1 MNNEETIIMQP
12 QGGNNP
18 KANQAASAAE
28 PNAKPKKTRG
38 KRGAA
43 MAGAAVAGAA
53 VGSGATLGVEAVV
66 DDSNNDQENNAQTAE
81 TQTDN
86 AAEQQ
91 EVEAVADTQDEIE
104 TEQPQYVSEAPRDV
118 NATVD
123 DVAPNGEND
132 YTGHGGGNFV
142 AQDDPNLQTASD
154 YTGHGGDNF
163 VTQDDD
169 PNLQTASDDGMG
181 VHDDQL
187 QVLGVYDVQNED
199 GSMMQTATITDGH
212 YIGAVIDADYDG
224 TADTVIV
231 DYNQNQQIEEGE
243 VFDVSNENIQMQDFQ
258 DAHVAQQQDMMQ
270 QEQEHLA
277 YNASD
282 DQPDYCNNADIQD
295 A

>member
-12 QGGNNP
+12 QSGNNP
-18 KANQAASAAE
+18 KANQATPAAE

-66 DDSNNDQENNAQTAE
+66 DDSNNDQEENNAQTAE
-81 TQTDN
+81 SQTDN
-86 AAEQQ
+86 AAESQ
-91 EVEAVADTQDEIE
+91 EVEAVADTQDGIE

-123 DVAPNGEND
+123 DVAPNGE
-132 YTGHGGGNFV
+132 
-142 AQDDPNLQTASD
+142 SD

-163 VTQDDD
+163 VAQDDD

-224 TADTVIV
+224 TADAVIV

>member
-12 QGGNNP
+12 QSGNNP
-18 KANQAASAAE
+18 KANQAAPAAE

-38 KRGAA
+38 KRSAA
-43 MAGAAVAGAA
+43 MAGAAVVGAA

-66 DDSNNDQENNAQTAE
+66 DDSNNDQEENNALTAE

-91 EVEAVADTQDEIE
+91 EVEAVADTQDGIE

-142 AQDDPNLQTASD
+142 AQDD
-154 YTGHGGDNF
+154 
-163 VTQDDD
+163 D

-199 GSMMQTATITDGH
+199 GSVMQTATITDGH

-224 TADTVIV
+224 TADAVIV

>member
-12 QGGNNP
+12 QSGNNP
-18 KANQAASAAE
+18 KANQATPAAE

-38 KRGAA
+38 KRSAA

-66 DDSNNDQENNAQTAE
+66 DDSNNDQEENNAQTAE

-86 AAEQQ
+86 AAESQ
-91 EVEAVADTQDEIE
+91 EVEAVADTQDGIE
-104 TEQPQYVSEAPRDV
+104 TEQPQYVSESPRDV
-118 NATVD
+118 NATVE
-123 DVAPNGEND
+123 DVASNGE
-132 YTGHGGGNFV
+132 
-142 AQDDPNLQTASD
+142 SD

-163 VTQDDD
+163 VAQDDD
-169 PNLQTASDDGMG
+169 PNLQTACDDGMG
-181 VHDDQL
+181 VHDNQI
-187 QVLGVYDVQNED
+187 QVLGVDDVQNEN
-199 GSMMQTATITDGH
+199 GSMMQAAVITDGH

-224 TADTVIV
+224 TADAVIV

>member
-12 QGGNNP
+12 QSGNNP
-18 KANQAASAAE
+18 KANQATTAAE

-38 KRGAA
+38 KRSAA
-43 MAGAAVAGAA
+43 MVGAAVAGAA

-66 DDSNNDQENNAQTAE
+66 DDSNNDQEENNAQTAE

-91 EVEAVADTQDEIE
+91 EVEAVADTQDGIE

-118 NATVD
+118 NATVE
-123 DVAPNGEND
+123 DVASNGE
-132 YTGHGGGNFV
+132 
-142 AQDDPNLQTASD
+142 SD

-163 VTQDDD
+163 VAQDDD

>member
-12 QGGNNP
+12 QSGNNP
-18 KANQAASAAE
+18 KANQATPAAE

-43 MAGAAVAGAA
+43 MAGAAVVGVA
-53 VGSGATLGVEAVV
+53 VGSGATLGVEAVI
-66 DDSNNDQENNAQTAE
+66 DESNNDQEENNAQTAE

-86 AAEQQ
+86 AAESQ
-91 EVEAVADTQDEIE
+91 EVEAVADPQDGIE

-118 NATVD
+118 NATVE
-123 DVAPNGEND
+123 DVASNGE
-132 YTGHGGGNFV
+132 
-142 AQDDPNLQTASD
+142 SD
-154 YTGHGGDNF
+154 YTGHGGENF

-181 VHDDQL
+181 VPDDQL

-224 TADTVIV
+224 TADAVIV

>member
-12 QGGNNP
+12 QSGNNP
-18 KANQAASAAE
+18 KANQAAPAAE

-38 KRGAA
+38 KRSAA

-66 DDSNNDQENNAQTAE
+66 DDSNNDQEENNAQTAE

-91 EVEAVADTQDEIE
+91 EVEAVADTQDGIE
-104 TEQPQYVSEAPRDV
+104 TEQPQYVSGAPRDV
-118 NATVD
+118 NATVE
-123 DVAPNGEND
+123 DVASNGE
-132 YTGHGGGNFV
+132 
-142 AQDDPNLQTASD
+142 SD

>member
-12 QGGNNP
+12 QSGNNP
-18 KANQAASAAE
+18 KANQAAPAAE
-28 PNAKPKKTRG
+28 PNAKPKKARG
-38 KRGAA
+38 KRAA
-43 MAGAAVAGAA
+43 VVAGAAVAGAA
-53 VGSGATLGVEAVV
+53 VGSGATLGVEAVI
-66 DDSNNDQENNAQTAE
+66 DESNNDNAQTAE

-91 EVEAVADTQDEIE
+91 EVEAVADPQDGIE

-118 NATVD
+118 NATVE
-123 DVAPNGEND
+123 DVASNGESD

-154 YTGHGGDNF
+154 YTGHGGGNF
-163 VTQDDD
+163 VAQDD

-199 GSMMQTATITDGH
+199 GSMMQAATITDGH
-212 YIGAVIDADYDG
+212 YIGAVIDADHDG
-224 TADTVIV
+224 TADIVAV
-231 DYNQNQQIEEGE
+231 DYSQNQQIEEGE

-258 DAHVAQQQDMMQ
+258 DAHVAQQDMMQ

>member
-12 QGGNNP
+12 QSGNNP
-18 KANQAASAAE
+18 KANQATPAAE
-28 PNAKPKKTRG
+28 PNAKTKKTRG

-43 MAGAAVAGAA
+43 IAGAAVVGAA

-66 DDSNNDQENNAQTAE
+66 DESNNDQEENNTHTAE
-81 TQTDN
+81 AQTDN

-91 EVEAVADTQDEIE
+91 EVEAVADTQEAETQDTVE
-104 TEQPQYVSEAPRDV
+104 TEQPHYVSEAPRDV
-118 NATVD
+118 NATVE
-123 DVAPNGEND
+123 DVASNGE
-132 YTGHGGGNFV
+132 
-142 AQDDPNLQTASD
+142 SD

-163 VTQDDD
+163 VAQND
-169 PNLQTASDDGMG
+169 PNLQTASDDGIG
-181 VHDDQL
+181 VHDNQI

-199 GSMMQTATITDGH
+199 GSMMQAATITDGH

-277 YNASD
+277 YNVSD

>member
-18 KANQAASAAE
+18 KANQAAPAAE

-43 MAGAAVAGAA
+43 MAGAAVAAAA

-66 DDSNNDQENNAQTAE
+66 DDSNNDQEENNAQTAE

-91 EVEAVADTQDEIE
+91 EVEAVADTQDGIE

-123 DVAPNGEND
+123 DVASNGE
-132 YTGHGGGNFV
+132 
-142 AQDDPNLQTASD
+142 SD
-154 YTGHGGDNF
+154 YTGHGGENF

-224 TADTVIV
+224 TADAVIV

-277 YNASD
+277 YNAGD

>member
-12 QGGNNP
+12 QSGNNP
-18 KANQAASAAE
+18 KANQATTDAE

-43 MAGAAVAGAA
+43 MVGAAVAGAA

-66 DDSNNDQENNAQTAE
+66 DESNNGQEENNAQTVE

-86 AAEQQ
+86 AAESQ
-91 EVEAVADTQDEIE
+91 EVEAVADTQDSIE
-104 TEQPQYVSEAPRDV
+104 TEQPHYVSEAPRDV
-118 NATVD
+118 NATVE
-123 DVAPNGEND
+123 DVASNGE
-132 YTGHGGGNFV
+132 
-142 AQDDPNLQTASD
+142 SD

-163 VTQDDD
+163 VAQND

-212 YIGAVIDADYDG
+212 YIGAVIDVDYDG
-224 TADTVIV
+224 TADIV
-231 DYNQNQQIEEGE
+231 AVDHNQNQQIEEGE

-258 DAHVAQQQDMMQ
+258 DAHVAQQDMMQ

>member
-12 QGGNNP
+12 QSGNNP
-18 KANQAASAAE
+18 KVNQATPATE
-28 PNAKPKKTRG
+28 PNAKPKRTRG

-43 MAGAAVAGAA
+43 MAGAAVVGAA
-53 VGSGATLGVEAVV
+53 VGSGVTLGVEAVV
-66 DDSNNDQENNAQTAE
+66 DESNNDQEENNTQTAE
-81 TQTDN
+81 AQTDN

-91 EVEAVADTQDEIE
+91 EVEATAETQDTVE
-104 TEQPQYVSEAPRDV
+104 TEQPHYVSEAPRDV

-123 DVAPNGEND
+123 DVASNGEND
-132 YTGHGGGNFV
+132 YTG
-142 AQDDPNLQTASD
+142 L
-154 YTGHGGDNF
+154 GGDNF
-163 VTQDDD
+163 VAQED
-169 PNLQTASDDGMG
+169 PYLQTASDDGMG
-181 VHDDQL
+181 VHDNQL

-212 YIGAVIDADYDG
+212 YIGAVIDVDHDG

>member
-12 QGGNNP
+12 QSGNNP
-18 KANQAASAAE
+18 KANQTTPAAE
-28 PNAKPKKTRG
+28 PNAKPKKARG
-38 KRGAA
+38 KRSAA

-53 VGSGATLGVEAVV
+53 VGSGATLGVEAVI
-66 DDSNNDQENNAQTAE
+66 DESNNDQEENNTQTAE
-81 TQTDN
+81 AQTDN

-91 EVEAVADTQDEIE
+91 EVEATAETQDTVE

-123 DVAPNGEND
+123 DVASNGEND
-132 YTGHGGGNFV
+132 YTGHGGDNFV
-142 AQDDPNLQTASD
+142 ASEDP
-154 YTGHGGDNF
+154 Y
-163 VTQDDD
+163 
-169 PNLQTASDDGMG
+169 LQTASDDGMG

-187 QVLGVYDVQNED
+187 QVLGVSDVQNED
-199 GSMMQTATITDGH
+199 GSMMQTAMITDGH
-212 YIGAVIDADYDG
+212 YIGAVIDVDNDG
-224 TADTVIV
+224 TADIVAV

-258 DAHVAQQQDMMQ
+258 DAHVAQQDMMQ

>member
-12 QGGNNP
+12 QSGNNP
-18 KANQAASAAE
+18 KANQATPAAE

-38 KRGAA
+38 KGGAA

-53 VGSGATLGVEAVV
+53 VGSGVTLGVEAVV
-66 DDSNNDQENNAQTAE
+66 DDSNNDQEENNAQTAE

-91 EVEAVADTQDEIE
+91 EVEAVADTQDGIE

-123 DVAPNGEND
+123 DVAPNGE
-132 YTGHGGGNFV
+132 
-142 AQDDPNLQTASD
+142 SD

-277 YNASD
+277 YNAGD

>member
-12 QGGNNP
+12 QSGNNP
-18 KANQAASAAE
+18 KANQATPATE

-43 MAGAAVAGAA
+43 MAGAAVVGAA

-66 DDSNNDQENNAQTAE
+66 DESNSDQEENNTQTAE
-81 TQTDN
+81 AQTDN
-86 AAEQQ
+86 ATESQ
-91 EVEAVADTQDEIE
+91 EVEAVADPQDGIE
-104 TEQPQYVSEAPRDV
+104 TEQPHYVSEAPRDV

-123 DVAPNGEND
+123 DVTSNGEND
-132 YTGHGGGNFV
+132 YTGLGDDNFV
-142 AQDDPNLQTASD
+142 AQEDP
-154 YTGHGGDNF
+154 Y
-163 VTQDDD
+163 
-169 PNLQTASDDGMG
+169 LQTASDDGMG
-181 VHDDQL
+181 VHDNQL

-212 YIGAVIDADYDG
+212 YIGAVIDVDYDG
-224 TADTVIV
+224 TADNVIV

-258 DAHVAQQQDMMQ
+258 DAHIAQQQDMMQ

-277 YNASD
+277 YNA
-282 DQPDYCNNADIQD
+282 PAKPHGPNY
-295 A
+295 

>member
-12 QGGNNP
+12 QSGNNP
-18 KANQAASAAE
+18 KANQATMAAE

-38 KRGAA
+38 KRSAA

-66 DDSNNDQENNAQTAE
+66 DDSNNDQEENNAQTAE

-86 AAEQQ
+86 AAESQ
-91 EVEAVADTQDEIE
+91 EVEAVADTQDGIE

-118 NATVD
+118 NATVE
-123 DVAPNGEND
+123 DVASNGE
-132 YTGHGGGNFV
+132 
-142 AQDDPNLQTASD
+142 SD

>member
-12 QGGNNP
+12 QSGNNP
-18 KANQAASAAE
+18 KANQATPAAE
-28 PNAKPKKTRG
+28 PNAKTKKTRG
-38 KRGAA
+38 KRAAA

-66 DDSNNDQENNAQTAE
+66 DESNNDQEENNTQTAE
-81 TQTDN
+81 AQTDN

-91 EVEAVADTQDEIE
+91 EVEATAETQDSVEA
-104 TEQPQYVSEAPRDV
+104 EQPQYVSEAPRDV

-123 DVAPNGEND
+123 DVASNGEND
-132 YTGHGGGNFV
+132 YTG
-142 AQDDPNLQTASD
+142 L
-154 YTGHGGDNF
+154 GGDNF
-163 VTQDDD
+163 VAQED
-169 PNLQTASDDGMG
+169 PYLQTASDDGMG
-181 VHDDQL
+181 VHDNQI
-187 QVLGVYDVQNED
+187 QVLGGVYDVQNED
-199 GSMMQTATITDGH
+199 GSMMQAVAITDGH
-212 YIGAVIDADYDG
+212 YIGAVIDVDHDG
-224 TADTVIV
+224 TADNVIV

-270 QEQEHLA
+270 QEQEQLA

>member
-12 QGGNNP
+12 QSGNTP
-18 KANQAASAAE
+18 KANQTTPAAE

-38 KRGAA
+38 KRAAA
-43 MAGAAVAGAA
+43 MTGAAVVGAA

-66 DDSNNDQENNAQTAE
+66 DESNNDQEENNTQTAE
-81 TQTDN
+81 AQTDN

-91 EVEAVADTQDEIE
+91 EVEATAETQDSVEA
-104 TEQPQYVSEAPRDV
+104 EQPQYVSEAPRDV

-123 DVAPNGEND
+123 DVASNGEND
-132 YTGHGGGNFV
+132 YT
-142 AQDDPNLQTASD
+142 Q
-154 YTGHGGDNF
+154 GGDNF
-163 VTQDDD
+163 VAQED
-169 PNLQTASDDGMG
+169 PYLQTASDDGMG
-181 VHDDQL
+181 VHDNQI

-199 GSMMQTATITDGH
+199 GSMMQAAAITDGH
-212 YIGAVIDADYDG
+212 YIGAVIDVDHDG
-224 TADTVIV
+224 TADNVIV

-270 QEQEHLA
+270 QEQLA

>member
-12 QGGNNP
+12 QSGNNP
-18 KANQAASAAE
+18 KANQAAPAAE

-38 KRGAA
+38 KRSAA
-43 MAGAAVAGAA
+43 MAGAAVVGAA

-66 DDSNNDQENNAQTAE
+66 DDSNNDQEENNAQTAE

-91 EVEAVADTQDEIE
+91 EVEAVADTQDGIE
-104 TEQPQYVSEAPRDV
+104 TEQPQYVYEAPRDV

-142 AQDDPNLQTASD
+142 A
-154 YTGHGGDNF
+154 
-163 VTQDDD
+163 QDDD

-258 DAHVAQQQDMMQ
+258 DAHIAQQQDMMQ

>member
-12 QGGNNP
+12 QSGNNP
-18 KANQAASAAE
+18 KANQATPAAE
-28 PNAKPKKTRG
+28 PNAKPKKARG
-38 KRGAA
+38 KRTAA
-43 MAGAAVAGAA
+43 VAGAAVAGAA

-66 DDSNNDQENNAQTAE
+66 DDSNNDQEENNAQTAE

-86 AAEQQ
+86 AAESQ
-91 EVEAVADTQDEIE
+91 EVEAVADTQDGIE

-118 NATVD
+118 NATVE
-123 DVAPNGEND
+123 DVASNGE
-132 YTGHGGGNFV
+132 
-142 AQDDPNLQTASD
+142 SD

-224 TADTVIV
+224 TADAVIV
-231 DYNQNQQIEEGE
+231 DYNQNQQIEECE

-258 DAHVAQQQDMMQ
+258 DAHVVQQQDMMQ

>member
-12 QGGNNP
+12 QSGNNP
-18 KANQAASAAE
+18 KANQATTAAE
-28 PNAKPKKTRG
+28 PIAKPKKTRG
-38 KRGAA
+38 KRSAA

-66 DDSNNDQENNAQTAE
+66 DDSNNDQDENNAQTAE
-81 TQTDN
+81 TQSDN
-86 AAEQQ
+86 AAESQ
-91 EVEAVADTQDEIE
+91 EVEAVADTQDCID
-104 TEQPQYVSEAPRDV
+104 TELPQYESEAPRDV
-118 NATVD
+118 NATVE
-123 DVAPNGEND
+123 DVASNGE
-132 YTGHGGGNFV
+132 
-142 AQDDPNLQTASD
+142 SD

-163 VTQDDD
+163 VAQDD

-224 TADTVIV
+224 TADIV
-231 DYNQNQQIEEGE
+231 AVDHNQIQQIEEGE
-243 VFDVSNENIQMQDFQ
+243 VCEVSNENIQMQDFQ

-282 DQPDYCNNADIQD
+282 DQPDKCNTDDIQ
-295 A
+295 AA

>member
-12 QGGNNP
+12 QSGNNP
-18 KANQAASAAE
+18 KANQAAPAAE

-38 KRGAA
+38 KRSAA
-43 MAGAAVAGAA
+43 MAGAAVVGAA

-66 DDSNNDQENNAQTAE
+66 DDSNNDQEENNALTAE

-91 EVEAVADTQDEIE
+91 EVEAVADTQDGIE

-142 AQDDPNLQTASD
+142 A
-154 YTGHGGDNF
+154 
-163 VTQDDD
+163 QDDD

-224 TADTVIV
+224 TADAVIV

>member
-12 QGGNNP
+12 QSGNNP
-18 KANQAASAAE
+18 KANQAAPAAE
-28 PNAKPKKTRG
+28 TNAKPKKTRG
-38 KRGAA
+38 KRSAA
-43 MAGAAVAGAA
+43 MVGAAVAGAA
-53 VGSGATLGVEAVV
+53 VGSGATLGVEAVI
-66 DDSNNDQENNAQTAE
+66 DESNNDNAQTAE

-91 EVEAVADTQDEIE
+91 EVEAVADPQDGIE

-118 NATVD
+118 NATVE
-123 DVAPNGEND
+123 DVASNGESD

-142 AQDDPNLQTASD
+142 AQDDPYLQTAC
-154 YTGHGGDNF
+154 
-163 VTQDDD
+163 
-169 PNLQTASDDGMG
+169 DDGMG
-181 VHDDQL
+181 VHDNQI
-187 QVLGVYDVQNED
+187 QVLGVYDVQKED

-212 YIGAVIDADYDG
+212 YVGAVIDVDYDG
-224 TADTVIV
+224 TADIV
-231 DYNQNQQIEEGE
+231 AVDHNQNQQIEEGE

>member
-12 QGGNNP
+12 QSGNNP
-18 KANQAASAAE
+18 KANQATPAAE

-66 DDSNNDQENNAQTAE
+66 DDSNNDQEENNAQTAE

-91 EVEAVADTQDEIE
+91 EVEAVADTQDGIE

-118 NATVD
+118 NATVE
-123 DVAPNGEND
+123 DVASNGE
-132 YTGHGGGNFV
+132 
-142 AQDDPNLQTASD
+142 SD
-154 YTGHGGDNF
+154 YTGHGGENF

-224 TADTVIV
+224 TADAVIV

>member
-12 QGGNNP
+12 QSGNNP
-18 KANQAASAAE
+18 KANQATTAAE

-38 KRGAA
+38 KRSAA
-43 MAGAAVAGAA
+43 MVGAAVAGAA

-66 DDSNNDQENNAQTAE
+66 DDSNNDQEENNAQTAE

-91 EVEAVADTQDEIE
+91 EVEAVADTQDGIE

-123 DVAPNGEND
+123 DVAPNGE
-132 YTGHGGGNFV
+132 
-142 AQDDPNLQTASD
+142 SD

-224 TADTVIV
+224 TADAVIV

>member
-12 QGGNNP
+12 QSGNNP
-18 KANQAASAAE
+18 KANQATPAAE
-28 PNAKPKKTRG
+28 PNAKTKKTRG

-43 MAGAAVAGAA
+43 IAGAAVVGAA

-66 DDSNNDQENNAQTAE
+66 DESNNDQEENNTQTAE
-81 TQTDN
+81 AQTDN

-91 EVEAVADTQDEIE
+91 EVEATAETQDTVE
-104 TEQPQYVSEAPRDV
+104 TEQPHYVSDAPRDV
-118 NATVD
+118 NATVE
-123 DVAPNGEND
+123 DVASNGE
-132 YTGHGGGNFV
+132 
-142 AQDDPNLQTASD
+142 SD

-163 VTQDDD
+163 VAQND

-181 VHDDQL
+181 VHDNQI

-199 GSMMQTATITDGH
+199 GSMMQAATITDGH

-258 DAHVAQQQDMMQ
+258 DAHIAQQQDMMQ

>member
-12 QGGNNP
+12 QSGNNP
-18 KANQAASAAE
+18 KANQATPAAE

-43 MAGAAVAGAA
+43 MTGAAVVGAA

-66 DDSNNDQENNAQTAE
+66 DESNNDQEENNTQTAE
-81 TQTDN
+81 AQTDN

-91 EVEAVADTQDEIE
+91 EVEAQDTVEA
-104 TEQPQYVSEAPRDV
+104 EQPQYVSEAPRDV
-118 NATVD
+118 NATVE
-123 DVAPNGEND
+123 DVASNGE
-132 YTGHGGGNFV
+132 
-142 AQDDPNLQTASD
+142 SD

-163 VTQDDD
+163 VAQND

-181 VHDDQL
+181 VHDNQI

-199 GSMMQTATITDGH
+199 GSMMQAATITDGH

-277 YNASD
+277 YNVSD

>member
-18 KANQAASAAE
+18 KANQAAPAAE
-28 PNAKPKKTRG
+28 TNAKPKKTRG
-38 KRGAA
+38 KRSAA

-53 VGSGATLGVEAVV
+53 VGSGATLGVEAVI
-66 DDSNNDQENNAQTAE
+66 DESNNDNAQTAE

-91 EVEAVADTQDEIE
+91 EVEAVADPQDGIE

-123 DVAPNGEND
+123 VASNGE
-132 YTGHGGGNFV
+132 
-142 AQDDPNLQTASD
+142 SD
-154 YTGHGGDNF
+154 YTGHGGDNI
-163 VTQDDD
+163 VAQDD

>member
-12 QGGNNP
+12 QSGNNP
-18 KANQAASAAE
+18 KANQATTAAE

-38 KRGAA
+38 KRSAA
-43 MAGAAVAGAA
+43 MVGAAVAGAA

-66 DDSNNDQENNAQTAE
+66 DDSNNDQEENNAQTAE

-86 AAEQQ
+86 AAESQ
-91 EVEAVADTQDEIE
+91 EVEAVADTQDGIE
-104 TEQPQYVSEAPRDV
+104 TEQPQYVSESSRDV
-118 NATVD
+118 NATVE
-123 DVAPNGEND
+123 DVASNGE
-132 YTGHGGGNFV
+132 
-142 AQDDPNLQTASD
+142 SD
-154 YTGHGGDNF
+154 YTGHGGENF
-163 VTQDDD
+163 VVQDDD

-224 TADTVIV
+224 TADAVIV

>member
-18 KANQAASAAE
+18 KANQAAPAAE

-38 KRGAA
+38 KRSAA

-66 DDSNNDQENNAQTAE
+66 DDSNNDQEENNAQTAE

-86 AAEQQ
+86 AAESQ
-91 EVEAVADTQDEIE
+91 EVEAVADPQDGIE

-142 AQDDPNLQTASD
+142 AQDD
-154 YTGHGGDNF
+154 
-163 VTQDDD
+163 D
-169 PNLQTASDDGMG
+169 PNLQTACDDGMG
-181 VHDDQL
+181 VHDNQI
-187 QVLGVYDVQNED
+187 QVLGVDDVQNED
-199 GSMMQTATITDGH
+199 GSMMQAAVITDGH
-212 YIGAVIDADYDG
+212 YIGAVIDVDHDG
-224 TADTVIV
+224 TADIV
-231 DYNQNQQIEEGE
+231 AVDHNQNQQIEEGE

>member
-12 QGGNNP
+12 QSGNNP
-18 KANQAASAAE
+18 KANQATPAAE

-66 DDSNNDQENNAQTAE
+66 DDSNNDQEEHNAQTAE

-86 AAEQQ
+86 AAESQ
-91 EVEAVADTQDEIE
+91 EVEAVADTQDGIE

-118 NATVD
+118 NATVE
-123 DVAPNGEND
+123 DVASNGE
-132 YTGHGGGNFV
+132 
-142 AQDDPNLQTASD
+142 SD

-163 VTQDDD
+163 VAQDDD
-169 PNLQTASDDGMG
+169 PYLQTASDDGMG

-224 TADTVIV
+224 TADAVIV

>member
-12 QGGNNP
+12 QSGNNP
-18 KANQAASAAE
+18 KANQATPAAE

-38 KRGAA
+38 KRSAA

-66 DDSNNDQENNAQTAE
+66 DDSNNDQEENNAQTAE

-86 AAEQQ
+86 AAESQ
-91 EVEAVADTQDEIE
+91 EVEAVADTQDGIE

-118 NATVD
+118 NATVE
-123 DVAPNGEND
+123 DVASNGE
-132 YTGHGGGNFV
+132 
-142 AQDDPNLQTASD
+142 SD

-224 TADTVIV
+224 TADAVIV

>member
-12 QGGNNP
+12 QSGNNP
-18 KANQAASAAE
+18 KANQAAPAAE

-38 KRGAA
+38 KRSAA

-66 DDSNNDQENNAQTAE
+66 DDSNNDQEENNAQTAE

-86 AAEQQ
+86 AAESQ
-91 EVEAVADTQDEIE
+91 EVEAVADTQDGIE

-118 NATVD
+118 NATVE
-123 DVAPNGEND
+123 DVASNGE
-132 YTGHGGGNFV
+132 
-142 AQDDPNLQTASD
+142 SD

>member
-12 QGGNNP
+12 QSGNNP
-18 KANQAASAAE
+18 KANQATTAAE

-38 KRGAA
+38 KRSAA

-66 DDSNNDQENNAQTAE
+66 DDSNNDQEENNAQTAE

-86 AAEQQ
+86 AAESQ
-91 EVEAVADTQDEIE
+91 EVEAVADTQDGIE
-104 TEQPQYVSEAPRDV
+104 TEQPQYVSEASRDV
-118 NATVD
+118 NATAE
-123 DVAPNGEND
+123 DVASNGESD

-142 AQDDPNLQTASD
+142 AQDDPYLQTAC
-154 YTGHGGDNF
+154 
-163 VTQDDD
+163 
-169 PNLQTASDDGMG
+169 DDGMG
-181 VHDDQL
+181 VHDDQI
-187 QVLGVYDVQNED
+187 QVLGVDDVQNED
-199 GSMMQTATITDGH
+199 GSMMQAAVITDGH
-212 YIGAVIDADYDG
+212 YIGAVIDVDHDG
-224 TADTVIV
+224 TADIV
-231 DYNQNQQIEEGE
+231 AVDHNQNQQIEEDE

-258 DAHVAQQQDMMQ
+258 DAHVAQQDMMQ

>member
-12 QGGNNP
+12 QSGNNP
-18 KANQAASAAE
+18 KANQAAPAAE
-28 PNAKPKKTRG
+28 PNAKPKKARG
-38 KRGAA
+38 KRAA
-43 MAGAAVAGAA
+43 AVAGAAVAGAA
-53 VGSGATLGVEAVV
+53 VGSGATLGVEAVI
-66 DDSNNDQENNAQTAE
+66 DESNNDQEENNTQTVEA
-81 TQTDN
+81 QTDN

-91 EVEAVADTQDEIE
+91 EVEATAETQDTVE

-118 NATVD
+118 NATVE
-123 DVAPNGEND
+123 DVASNGESD

-154 YTGHGGDNF
+154 YTGHGGGNF
-163 VTQDDD
+163 VASED
-169 PNLQTASDDGMG
+169 PYLQTASDDGMG

-199 GSMMQTATITDGH
+199 GSMMQAATITDGH
-212 YIGAVIDADYDG
+212 CIGAVIDADHDG
-224 TADTVIV
+224 TADIVAV

-243 VFDVSNENIQMQDFQ
+243 VFDVSNENIQMQNFQ
-258 DAHVAQQQDMMQ
+258 DAHVAQQDMMQ

>member
-12 QGGNNP
+12 QSGNNP
-18 KANQAASAAE
+18 KANQAAPAAE
-28 PNAKPKKTRG
+28 PNAKPKETRG
-38 KRGAA
+38 KRSAA
-43 MAGAAVAGAA
+43 MAGAVVAGAA

-66 DDSNNDQENNAQTAE
+66 DESNNDQEENNAQTAE

-86 AAEQQ
+86 AAESQ
-91 EVEAVADTQDEIE
+91 EVEAVADTQDGIE

-118 NATVD
+118 NATVE
-123 DVAPNGEND
+123 DVASNGESD

-142 AQDDPNLQTASD
+142 AQDAPYLQTAC
-154 YTGHGGDNF
+154 
-163 VTQDDD
+163 
-169 PNLQTASDDGMG
+169 DDGMG
-181 VHDDQL
+181 VHDNQI
-187 QVLGVYDVQNED
+187 QVLGVDDVQNED
-199 GSMMQTATITDGH
+199 GSMMQAAVITDGH
-212 YIGAVIDADYDG
+212 YIGAVIDVDYDG
-224 TADTVIV
+224 TADIV
-231 DYNQNQQIEEGE
+231 AVDHNQNQQIEEDE

-258 DAHVAQQQDMMQ
+258 DAHVAQQDMMQ

>member
-12 QGGNNP
+12 QSGNNP
-18 KANQAASAAE
+18 KANQATPAAE
-28 PNAKPKKTRG
+28 PNAKPKKTHG
-38 KRGAA
+38 KRSAA

-66 DDSNNDQENNAQTAE
+66 DDSNNDQEENNAQTAE

-86 AAEQQ
+86 AAESQ
-91 EVEAVADTQDEIE
+91 EVEAVADTQDGIE

-118 NATVD
+118 NATVE
-123 DVAPNGEND
+123 DVASNGE
-132 YTGHGGGNFV
+132 
-142 AQDDPNLQTASD
+142 SD

-224 TADTVIV
+224 TADAVIV

>member
-12 QGGNNP
+12 QSGNNP
-18 KANQAASAAE
+18 KANQATTAAE
-28 PNAKPKKTRG
+28 PNAKTKKTRG

-43 MAGAAVAGAA
+43 MAGAAVVGAA

-66 DDSNNDQENNAQTAE
+66 DESNNNQEENNTQTAE
-81 TQTDN
+81 AQTDN

-91 EVEAVADTQDEIE
+91 EVEATADTQDSVEA
-104 TEQPQYVSEAPRDV
+104 EQSQYVSEAPRDV

-123 DVAPNGEND
+123 DVASNGEND
-132 YTGHGGGNFV
+132 YTGHGGDNFV
-142 AQDDPNLQTASD
+142 AQEDP
-154 YTGHGGDNF
+154 Y
-163 VTQDDD
+163 
-169 PNLQTASDDGMG
+169 LQTASDDGMG
-181 VHDDQL
+181 VHDNQI
-187 QVLGVYDVQNED
+187 QVLDGVYDVQNED
-199 GSMMQTATITDGH
+199 GSMMQAVAITDGH
-212 YIGAVIDADYDG
+212 YIGAVIDVDHDG